1 MPRLSF
7 TAHLA
12 RVGPSDD
19 VEVEA
24 ATVIEALDRVFALY
38 PRLENYVLDDQ
49 RRLRRHVV
57 IFVDGERAAA
67 ETVLARP
74 LSPSSEIYVL
84 QALSGG

>member
-12 RVGPSDD
+12 RVGPSEDIS
-19 VEVEA
+19 VEGG
-24 ATVIEALDRVFALY
+24 TVIEALDRVFALY

-74 LSPSSEIYVL
+74 VSPSSEIYVL